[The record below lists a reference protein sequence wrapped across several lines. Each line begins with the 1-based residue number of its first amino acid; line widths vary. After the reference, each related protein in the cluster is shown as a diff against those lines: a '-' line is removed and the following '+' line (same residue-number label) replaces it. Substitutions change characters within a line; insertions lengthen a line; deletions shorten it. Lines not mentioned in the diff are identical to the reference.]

1 MRLQQ
6 RFPETARSQGA
17 GSSPG
22 ITGEDGTGMCRGSCK
37 NPLMRQGQ
45 KGLPGRGIQK
55 VFPAPLSSPLL
66 PRSRSEQELC
76 RALQA
81 AFHPLWFLSSFVVSF
96 ILRPPELPTPALQGF
111 PQVEMQQSKLP
122 FGGEEG
128 APWPGLALPA
138 PLLPPES
145 PRGHPSL
152 RQRQGKGGTRSLL
165 QGTASLNPVFAHGSA
180 APRCPHTAPP
190 ELRA

>member
-81 AFHPLWFLSSFVVSF
+81 AFHPLWFLSSSG
-96 ILRPPELPTPALQGF
+96 LQSSQHQ
-111 PQVEMQQSKLP
+111 PCRD
-122 FGGEEG
+122 
-128 APWPGLALPA
+128 
-138 PLLPPES
+138 S
-145 PRGHPSL
+145 PRWKCSNQNSPSGGRRGHPGQAWQFQHLYSHQNHPVDIPSL

>member
-81 AFHPLWFLSSFVVSF
+81 AFHPLWFLSSSG
-96 ILRPPELPTPALQGF
+96 LQSSQHQ
-111 PQVEMQQSKLP
+111 PCRDSPRWKCSNQNSP
-122 FGGEEG
+122 SGGR
-128 APWPGLALPA
+128 
-138 PLLPPES
+138 
-145 PRGHPSL
+145 RGHPGQAWQFQHLYSH
-152 RQRQGKGGTRSLL
+152 QNHPVDTPACASAKEKGAQDPCS
-165 QGTASLNPVFAHGSA
+165 
-180 APRCPHTAPP
+180 
-190 ELRA
+190 RAQLP